1 MIELEKT
8 YLAKFIP
15 KGLVNGKGMID
26 IYIPTSARHPVLRI
40 RKNGEKYEMTKKY
53 PVKDGDAS
61 KQHEF
66 TVPLAKEEFEE
77 LSASLKGKR
86 THKIRYNY
94 DYNGRVAEIDIFQD
108 KLKGL
113 VVVDFEFEN
122 EKDKDA
128 FEMPDFCLIDVTQEE
143 FLAGGMLCGKEY
155 DNIEESLK
163 RFGYRRL

>member
-15 KGLVNGKGMID
+15 NGLKNGKDMLD
-26 IYIPTSARHPVLRI
+26 IYIPTETRHPVLRI

-53 PVKDGDAS
+53 PVKEGDAS

-66 TVPLAKEEFEE
+66 TIPLTKEEFEE
-77 LSASLKGKR
+77 LSKSLKGKR

-94 DYNGRVAEIDIFQD
+94 EYHGRIAEVDVFQD
-108 KLKGL
+108 LLEGL

-122 EKDKDA
+122 EEDKDS
-128 FEMPDFCLIDVTQEE
+128 FEMPDFCLIEVTQEE
-143 FLAGGMLCGKEY
+143 FLAGGMICGKSYEDIKEKLEKFNY
-155 DNIEESLK
+155 KKL
-163 RFGYRRL
+163 

>member
-15 KGLVNGKGMID
+15 NGLKNGKDMLD
-26 IYIPTSARHPVLRI
+26 IYIPTETRHPVLRI

-53 PVKDGDAS
+53 PVKEGDAS

-66 TVPLAKEEFEE
+66 TIPLTKEEFEE
-77 LSASLKGKR
+77 LSKSLKGKR

-94 DYNGRVAEIDIFQD
+94 EYHGRIAEVDVFQD
-108 KLKGL
+108 LLKGL

-122 EKDKDA
+122 EEDKDS
-128 FEMPDFCLIDVTQEE
+128 FEMPDFCLIEVTQEE
-143 FLAGGMLCGKEY
+143 FLAGGMICGKSY
-155 DNIEESLK
+155 EEIKEKLEK
-163 RFGYRRL
+163 FGYKRL